1 MNQSRLVSSLFLT
14 VFLVS
19 GLSAQDAVIEGRIT
33 DATSGDPLPGANVV
47 VENTNY
53 GGATDV
59 DGNYSFSVPAS
70 GQEVEVTAR
79 FIGYFSSSENVT
91 LSAGTVTQDFALAE
105 DVLEMEAIIV
115 TGLVDA
121 TPKIK
126 SPLSTGQ
133 ILSLIH
139 I

>member
-47 VENTNY
+47 GENTNF

-59 DGNYSFSVPAS
+59 D
-70 GQEVEVTAR
+70 
-79 FIGYFSSSENVT
+79 
-91 LSAGTVTQDFALAE
+91 
-105 DVLEMEAIIV
+105 
-115 TGLVDA
+115 
-121 TPKIK
+121 
-126 SPLSTGQ
+126 
-133 ILSLIH
+133 
-139 I
+139 